1 MKHSKM
7 LLSALAIGSLQFAGT
22 LWAQDQ
28 SMPQQPPTQ
37 PQPQTQPLMPPPPPP
52 QGQSVTPPPPPPG
65 STDPQQMETQATP
78 PPPPPPPG
86 DQQQMQPPPPPPPQP
101 GQTTTQTTTEQ
112 GAPAR
117 VNSSMPPVAA
127 GPAPSFEQLSNG
139 GKSISESQASAYPL
153 LANDFKY
160 ADRNRDGHISK
171 SEYEAWLK
179 KS

>member
-1 MKHSKM
+1 
-7 LLSALAIGSLQFAGT
+7 
-22 LWAQDQ
+22 
-28 SMPQQPPTQ
+28 
-37 PQPQTQPLMPPPPPP
+37 
-52 QGQSVTPPPPPPG
+52 
-65 STDPQQMETQATP
+65 METQAT
-78 PPPPPPPG
+78 PPPPPPG

>member
-22 LWAQDQ
+22 LWAQDR

-52 QGQSVTPPPPPPG
+52 QGQSETPPPPPAG
-65 STDPQQMETQATP
+65 S
-78 PPPPPPPG
+78 G

-101 GQTTTQTTTEQ
+101 GQSTGQTATDQ
-112 GAPAR
+112 GVPVR
-117 VNSSMPPVAA
+117 VNSSMPPAAA
-127 GPAPSFEQLSNG
+127 GPAPSFEQLSHG
-139 GKSISESQASAYPL
+139 GKSISESQASGYPL

-160 ADRNRDGHISK
+160 ADRNHDGRISK

>member
-28 SMPQQPPTQ
+28 STPQQPPI
-37 PQPQTQPLMPPPPPP
+37 PQPQSQPLMPPPPPQ
-52 QGQSVTPPPPPPG
+52 QGQSDRPPPP
-65 STDPQQMETQATP
+65 SS
-78 PPPPPPPG
+78 G
-86 DQQQMQPPPPPPPQP
+86 DQQMQQPPPPPEPPQP
-101 GQTTTQTTTEQ
+101 GQSTAQTATDKGVPVT
-112 GAPAR
+112 
-117 VNSSMPPVAA
+117 VNSSMPPAA
-127 GPAPSFEQLSNG
+127 SGPAPSFEQLAHG

-160 ADRNRDGHISK
+160 ADRNHDGRISK

-179 KS
+179 

>member
-7 LLSALAIGSLQFAGT
+7 LLSALAIGSLQLAGT

-28 SMPQQPPTQ
+28 SAPPQPTAQ
-37 PQPQTQPLMPPPPPP
+37 PQPQSQPLMPPPPPP

-78 PPPPPPPG
+78 PPPPSSG

-101 GQTTTQTTTEQ
+101 GQSTAQTTTDK
-112 GAPAR
+112 GAPVR
-117 VNSSMPPVAA
+117 VNSSMPPAPS
-127 GPAPSFEQLSNG
+127 GPAPSFEQLANH

-153 LANDFKY
+153 LVNDFQY
-160 ADRNRDGHISK
+160 ADRNHDGRISK
-171 SEYEAWLK
+171 SEYDAWLK
-179 KS
+179 KL